1 MLDAGDSATVARAA
15 LEHWAEALP
24 RSPAELWAFIAGR
37 EWPLLRWLVVS
48 LAAFALG
55 RALAWCVIAAL
66 QRWSRL
72 TRTAADDIAMQHV
85 GQPLRWLGPLALLA
99 LALPQMSESAEV
111 RAVLRQLLT
120 VAITLVFGWLFLR
133 IARMVEEIVGRRL
146 SLDASVKARAEYTQL
161 RGLRNIADFL
171 IGVITVGLAL
181 LSVGDVRQL
190 GASLLASAGVAGIVF
205 GFAAQRSLATI
216 LTGLVI
222 AIAQPIRIN
231 DIVVV
236 EGEFGSIEEITLT
249 FVVVRLW
256 DQRRLVL
263 PVSYFTERPFQC
275 WSRSSTELT
284 GVVLL
289 NVDYAVPVDSVR
301 AELGRIVKHSPHWNQ
316 RSWALEVTETT
327 EHTVV
332 LRAQMSADD
341 SGAAWKLRCEVRE
354 RLIGFLQQQC
364 PESLPRLRTSA
375 VAGAP
380 TAKGRRSARLP
391 MP

>member
-1 MLDAGDSATVARAA
+1 
-15 LEHWAEALP
+15 
-24 RSPAELWAFIAGR
+24 
-37 EWPLLRWLVVS
+37 
-48 LAAFALG
+48 
-55 RALAWCVIAAL
+55 
-66 QRWSRL
+66 
-72 TRTAADDIAMQHV
+72 
-85 GQPLRWLGPLALLA
+85 
-99 LALPQMSESAEV
+99 
-111 RAVLRQLLT
+111 

-133 IARMVEEIVGRRL
+133 VARMVEEIIARRL
-146 SLDASVKARAEYTQL
+146 SLDASSVKARAEYTQI
-161 RGLRNIADFL
+161 RGLRNIADFV

-181 LSVGDVRQL
+181 LSVGGVRQL

-284 GVVLL
+284 AVVLL
-289 NVDYAVPVDSVR
+289 NVDYSVPVDGVR
-301 AELGRIVKHSPHWNQ
+301 AELGRIVKDSPHWNR
-316 RSWALEVTETT
+316 RSWALEVTDTT
-327 EHTVV
+327 EHTLV

-341 SGAAWKLRCEVRE
+341 ASVAWKLRCEVRE
-354 RLIGFLQQQC
+354 RLINFLQQQC
-364 PESLPRLRTSA
+364 PEALPRFRTTA
-375 VAGAP
+375 VAGAMG
-380 TAKGRRSARLP
+380 AKERRSA
-391 MP
+391 

>member
-1 MLDAGDSATVARAA
+1 MLDARDSAVLAQGA
-15 LEHWAEALP
+15 LERWAQGVP
-24 RSPAELWAFIAGR
+24 SSPAELWALIAGR
-37 EWPLLRWLVVS
+37 DWPLLRWVMVT
-48 LAAFALG
+48 LAALALG
-55 RALAWCVIAAL
+55 RALSWCVLAGL
-66 QRWSRL
+66 HRWSRL
-72 TRTAADDIAMQHV
+72 TRTVIDDIVVKHV
-85 GQPLRWLGPLALLA
+85 GQPLRWLGPLAMLA
-99 LALPQMSESAEV
+99 LALPSMSERVEI
-111 RAVLRQLLT
+111 RAVLRQILA
-120 VAITLVFGWLFLR
+120 VATTLAFGWLFLR
-133 IARMVEEIVGRRL
+133 VARLVEELIARRL
-146 SLDASVKARAEYTQL
+146 TLDTSSVQARAEYTQI
-161 RGLRNIADFL
+161 RGLRNIADFV
-171 IGVITVGLAL
+171 IGMITVGLAL

-289 NVDYAVPVDSVR
+289 NVDYSVPVESVR
-301 AELGRIVKHSPHWNQ
+301 AELGRIVEDSPYWNR
-316 RSWALEVTETT
+316 RSWALEVTDTT

-332 LRAQMSADD
+332 LRAQMSAGD
-341 SGAAWKLRCEVRE
+341 SSAAWNLRCEVRE

-364 PESLPRLRTSA
+364 P
-375 VAGAP
+375 
-380 TAKGRRSARLP
+380 
-391 MP
+391 

>member
-1 MLDAGDSATVARAA
+1 MLDSGDSATAARAA
-15 LEHWAEALP
+15 LERWADGVP
-24 RSPAELWAFIAGR
+24 RSPAELWGFVTGR
-37 EWPLLRWLVVS
+37 EWPLLRWVLVS
-48 LAAFALG
+48 LVAFALG
-55 RALAWCVIAAL
+55 RALSWGVLAGL
-66 QRWSRL
+66 DRWSWL
-72 TRTAADDIAMQHV
+72 TRTSIDDIAVKHV
-85 GQPLRWLGPLALLA
+85 ARPLRWLGPLAMMA
-99 LALPQMSESAEV
+99 LSLPAMSENLEI
-111 RAVLRQLLT
+111 RALLHQILV

-133 IARMVEEIVGRRL
+133 IARVVEEIVARRL
-146 SLDASVKARAEYTQL
+146 SLDASSVKERAEYTQI
-161 RGLRNIADFL
+161 RGLRNIADFV

-181 LSVGDVRQL
+181 LSVGDVRKI
-190 GASLLASAGVAGIVF
+190 GASLLASAGVAGIVI

-236 EGEFGSIEEITLT
+236 EEELGSIEEITLT

-256 DQRRLVL
+256 DQRCMVL

-289 NVDYAVPVDSVR
+289 NVDYSVPVDSVR
-301 AELGRIVKHSPHWNQ
+301 AELGQIVKDSPHWNR
-316 RSWALEVTETT
+316 RSWALEVTDTT

-341 SGAAWKLRCEVRE
+341 SNAAWKLRCEVRE
-354 RLIGFLQQQC
+354 RLIGFLQRQC

-380 TAKGRRSARLP
+380 TVKERRSA
-391 MP
+391 

>member
-1 MLDAGDSATVARAA
+1 MLDVGDSATVARAA
-15 LEHWAEALP
+15 LARWAEELP
-24 RSPAELWAFIAGR
+24 RSPAELWSFVTGR
-37 EWPLLRWLVVS
+37 EWPLLRWVLVS
-48 LAAFALG
+48 LVAIALG
-55 RALAWCVIAAL
+55 RALSWCVIAAL

-72 TRTAADDIAMQHV
+72 TRTSADDITVKHV
-85 GQPLRWLGPLALLA
+85 GRPLRWLGPLAMLS
-99 LALPQMSESAEV
+99 LALPLMSEEIAV
-111 RAVLRQLLT
+111 RGVIRQVLAVA
-120 VAITLVFGWLFLR
+120 VTLVFGWLFLR
-133 IARMVEEIVGRRL
+133 IARVVEEVIARRL
-146 SLDASVKARAEYTQL
+146 SLDAGSVQSRAEYTQI
-161 RGLRNIADFL
+161 RGLRNIADFV

-236 EGEFGSIEEITLT
+236 EGELGSIEEITLT
-249 FVVVRLW
+249 FVVVRVW
-256 DQRRLVL
+256 DQRRMVL

-289 NVDYAVPVDSVR
+289 NVDYSVPVDSVR
-301 AELGRIVKHSPHWNQ
+301 AELGRIVKDSPHWNR
-316 RSWALEVTETT
+316 RSWALEVTDTT

-341 SGAAWKLRCEVRE
+341 SNAAWKLRCEVRE
-354 RLIGFLQQQC
+354 QLIGFLQQQC

-375 VAGAP
+375 VVAGAP
-380 TAKGRRSARLP
+380 TAKERRSA
-391 MP
+391 

>member
-1 MLDAGDSATVARAA
+1 MLNAGDTAIVTRAA
-15 LEHWAEALP
+15 LERWVRGVP
-24 RSPAELWAFIAGR
+24 RSPAELWAFVTGR
-37 EWPLLRWLVVS
+37 EWPLLRWVVVS
-48 LAAFALG
+48 LAAFVLG
-55 RALAWCVIAAL
+55 RVLSWCVIVAL

-72 TRTAADDIAMQHV
+72 TRTTADDIAVKHV
-85 GQPLRWLGPLALLA
+85 GQPVRWLGPLAMLA
-99 LALPQMSESAEV
+99 LALPVMSEDAQV
-111 RAVLRQLLT
+111 RALIRQLLA
-120 VAITLVFGWLFLR
+120 VGITLVFGWLFLR
-133 IARMVEEIVGRRL
+133 VASLVEEIIARRL
-146 SLDASVKARAEYTQL
+146 SLDAGSVKARAEYTQI
-161 RGLRNIADFL
+161 RGLRNIADFV

-236 EGEFGSIEEITLT
+236 EEEFGSIEEITLT

-289 NVDYAVPVDSVR
+289 NVDYSVPVDSVR
-301 AELGRIVKHSPHWNQ
+301 AELGRIVKDSPHWN
-316 RSWALEVTETT
+316 RRGWALEVTDTT

-341 SGAAWKLRCEVRE
+341 SSAAWKLRCEVRE
-354 RLIGFLQQQC
+354 QLIGFLQQQC

-375 VAGAP
+375 VVGPP
-380 TAKGRRSARLP
+380 TLKERRSA
-391 MP
+391 

>member
-1 MLDAGDSATVARAA
+1 MLDAGDSTVARAA
-15 LEHWAEALP
+15 LERWFAGVP
-24 RSPAELWAFIAGR
+24 RSASELWAFVTGR
-37 EWPLLRWLVVS
+37 EWPLLRWVVVS
-48 LAAFALG
+48 LAAFVLG
-55 RALAWCVIAAL
+55 RVLSWCVMAAL

-72 TRTAADDIAMQHV
+72 TRTAADDIAVKHV
-85 GQPLRWLGPLALLA
+85 ARPVRWLGPLAMLA
-99 LALPQMSESAEV
+99 LALPLMSEAAQT
-111 RAVLRQLLT
+111 RAVLRQLLA

-133 IARMVEEIVGRRL
+133 VARMVEEIIARRL
-146 SLDASVKARAEYTQL
+146 SLDSSVKARAEYTQI

-171 IGVITVGLAL
+171 IGVTTVGLAL
-181 LSVGDVRQL
+181 LSVGDVRQV

-289 NVDYAVPVDSVR
+289 NVDYSVPVDSVR
-301 AELGRIVKHSPHWNQ
+301 AELGQILGDSPHWNR
-316 RSWALEVTETT
+316 RSWALEVTDTT

-354 RLIGFLQQQC
+354 RLIGFLQRQC
-364 PESLPRLRTSA
+364 PEALPRLRTSA
-375 VAGAP
+375 AVSAP
-380 TAKGRRSARLP
+380 TAKERRSA
-391 MP
+391 

>member
-1 MLDAGDSATVARAA
+1 L
-15 LEHWAEALP
+15 
-24 RSPAELWAFIAGR
+24 I
-37 EWPLLRWLVVS
+37 
-48 LAAFALG
+48 
-55 RALAWCVIAAL
+55 
-66 QRWSRL
+66 
-72 TRTAADDIAMQHV
+72 
-85 GQPLRWLGPLALLA
+85 
-99 LALPQMSESAEV
+99 
-111 RAVLRQLLT
+111 RQLLA
-120 VAITLVFGWLFLR
+120 VGITLVFGWLFLR
-133 IARMVEEIVGRRL
+133 VASLVEEIIARRL
-146 SLDASVKARAEYTQL
+146 SLDAGSVKARAEYTQI
-161 RGLRNIADFL
+161 RGLRNIADFV

-236 EGEFGSIEEITLT
+236 EEEFGSIEEITLT

-289 NVDYAVPVDSVR
+289 NVDYSVPVDSVR
-301 AELGRIVKHSPHWNQ
+301 AELGRIVKDSPHWN
-316 RSWALEVTETT
+316 RRGWALEVTDTT

-341 SGAAWKLRCEVRE
+341 SSAAWKLRCEVRE
-354 RLIGFLQQQC
+354 QLIGFLQQQC

-375 VAGAP
+375 VVGPP
-380 TAKGRRSARLP
+380 TLKERRSA
-391 MP
+391 

>member
-1 MLDAGDSATVARAA
+1 
-15 LEHWAEALP
+15 
-24 RSPAELWAFIAGR
+24 
-37 EWPLLRWLVVS
+37 
-48 LAAFALG
+48 
-55 RALAWCVIAAL
+55 
-66 QRWSRL
+66 
-72 TRTAADDIAMQHV
+72 
-85 GQPLRWLGPLALLA
+85 
-99 LALPQMSESAEV
+99 
-111 RAVLRQLLT
+111 
-120 VAITLVFGWLFLR
+120 
-133 IARMVEEIVGRRL
+133 
-146 SLDASVKARAEYTQL
+146 
-161 RGLRNIADFL
+161 
-171 IGVITVGLAL
+171 
-181 LSVGDVRQL
+181 
-190 GASLLASAGVAGIVF
+190 LLASAGVAGIVF

-289 NVDYAVPVDSVR
+289 NVDYGVPVDSVR
-301 AELGRIVKHSPHWNQ
+301 VELGRIVQDCPHWNR
-316 RSWALEVTETT
+316 RSWALEVTDTT

-364 PESLPRLRTSA
+364 PEALPRLRTS
-375 VAGAP
+375 VAGVPA
-380 TAKGRRSARLP
+380 AKERRSA
-391 MP
+391 

>member
-1 MLDAGDSATVARAA
+1 MLDAGDSAIVARAA
-15 LEHWAEALP
+15 LERWADGVP
-24 RSPAELWAFIAGR
+24 RSPAELWAFVMGR
-37 EWPLLRWLVVS
+37 EWPLLRWVLVS

-55 RALAWCVIAAL
+55 RGLSWCVIAAL

-72 TRTAADDIAMQHV
+72 TRTAADDIAVKHV
-85 GQPLRWLGPLALLA
+85 GRPLRWLGPLAMLA
-99 LALPQMSESAEV
+99 LALPLMSENTEV
-111 RAVLRQLLT
+111 RAVLRQLLA

-133 IARMVEEIVGRRL
+133 IARVVEEIIARRL
-146 SLDASVKARAEYTQL
+146 NLDASSVKARAEYTQI
-161 RGLRNIADFL
+161 RGLRNIADFV

-289 NVDYAVPVDSVR
+289 NVDYSVPVDSVR
-301 AELGRIVKHSPHWNQ
+301 AELGRIVKDSPHWN
-316 RSWALEVTETT
+316 RRGWALEVTDST

-341 SGAAWKLRCEVRE
+341 SSAAWKLRCEVRE

-364 PESLPRLRTSA
+364 PESLPLVRTSA

-380 TAKGRRSARLP
+380 TAQERRSA
-391 MP
+391 